1 MNIGGPQGINVKRI
15 LTQDWMSVPV
25 MNDTPIAPL
34 TGAGWPGKGYLIFVT
49 KPDTCIAGNDCP
61 PKDTSLWEYTGN
73 RWKRVG
79 MDYLT
84 KLVFGGDVTQNGSF
98 ARQHI
103 VSSYGAFINGAYY
116 RQPSAIA
123 VTADVKAADS
133 TSRIDVI
140 VITRAGPVIKKGQA
154 RVVPF
159 KPTVSGEEIEL
170 STIYFRAFD
179 TVPRFIASTAT
190 GVTNLFRVPG
200 KDSIFFS
207 IDTVTLAIKDS
218 VGISTATNGL
228 TYLDKNVKLGGSLIE
243 NTNINLSSR
252 RLSIIGGSDTTRFF
266 SNGSLSL
273 GSTPSDSTY
282 RFNVNGGAKV
292 DSIIVDSLYAKFG
305 RYLGDG
311 SAPFAPIE
319 FRATSGNRARIDL
332 RPASNGGWNSN
343 WYGAITH
350 NGPET
355 DIFAANY
362 GSLYL
367 GNSFWT
373 AGGGIYL
380 GNTRNSPSMYIRNNN
395 NVLIGD
401 TANTGYRLDV
411 NGTTRVRG
419 VLYLQPQTPSTSAI
433 IINQNS
439 NDGNIVWGGSDLSLN
454 ASIGA
459 RNTIIS
465 PSGTFS
471 NLTGTSNTVI
481 GRNVSSLT
489 SGANN
494 VLLGTNAGSSLTT
507 GSNNTIIG
515 FGDGHNYPSN
525 TANSIHIVA
534 GGGYEQNRGDTVLLG
549 LSSGY
554 ALIGGGFGTGSY
566 VSDFYFGA
574 GHRVRLP
581 NLTHVNFYAP
591 SGFPTKAD
599 TIGSNFTINA
609 GRGTGQGIGGSVIFR
624 TSDTTATGTTLQTL
638 TERVRI
644 TPRGNML
651 VGTSADSLFRLD
663 VNGRVRLRDTLTLST
678 TPVTADTS
686 ANDLLVINSS
696 NGQVRR
702 YTGNWYSVPL
712 TGSATLDFPSTG
724 HGNSAD
730 LTFTLTGAAEGDVVA
745 LGIPNASIVA
755 NGSFIAWVSATDTIT
770 VRFNNYASSGSSN
783 PASGTFKIKVFK

>member
-228 TYLDKNVKLGGSLIE
+228 TYLDKNVKLGGSLTE
-243 NTNINLSSR
+243 NTNIGVGSR
-252 RLSIIGGSDTTRFF
+252 RFNIFSGSDTTRFF
-266 SNGSLSL
+266 TNGNVSV
-273 GSTPSDSTY
+273 GGAATDSTY
-282 RFNVNGGAKV
+282 KFN
-292 DSIIVDSLYAKFG
+292 
-305 RYLGDG
+305 
-311 SAPFAPIE
+311 
-319 FRATSGNRARIDL
+319 
-332 RPASNGGWNSN
+332 
-343 WYGAITH
+343 
-350 NGPET
+350 
-355 DIFAANY
+355 
-362 GSLYL
+362 
-367 GNSFWT
+367 
-373 AGGGIYL
+373 
-380 GNTRNSPSMYIRNNN
+380 
-395 NVLIGD
+395 
-401 TANTGYRLDV
+401 V
-411 NGTTRVRG
+411 NGTTRVMG

-439 NDGNIVWGGSDLSLN
+439 NDGNIVWGGSSLSLN

-515 FGDGHNYPSN
+515 FGDGHNYSSA

-702 YTGNWYSVPL
+702 YTGDWYSVPL